1 MREFKF
7 RYWNPNKKEM
17 VHPGGLCIVWTGECK
32 RDHVIMQ
39 STGLKDKNG
48 KEIFE
53 GDVLQGTY
61 SHNLI
66 VEHGEFGWNVKFEDL
81 GSKYSEPMDDDLF
94 KNYNLIIIGNI
105 YENPE
110 LLESK

>member
-53 GDVLQGTY
+53 GETHFV
-61 SHNLI
+61 N
-66 VEHGEFGWNVKFEDL
+66 EMFEDFTAIL
-81 GSKYSEPMDDDLF
+81 S
-94 KNYNLIIIGNI
+94 
-105 YENPE
+105 
-110 LLESK
+110 